1 MAGPASR
8 RKRARPCRR
17 TKAHSAPREE
27 NSMSQSKILL
37 EVGTNELEIVEF
49 FINEQGDYRGY
60 YGINVSKV
68 VEIIRPQA
76 VTAMPQMRH
85 PSVMGA
91 FPYRGGRIVPL
102 IDLASFLDKKGVQ
115 AEEPKIIIT
124 EFNNVQNAFLVSG
137 VTRIHRISWQQ
148 VEAPSRFML
157 EMSRRS
163 ITGVVRL
170 ENRVGFL
177 LDMEAIV
184 GTLHPSLG
192 IRMEVDAHA
201 PKPAHVYHILH
212 ADDSASIR
220 SLVIEK
226 LQAEG
231 RFNVTQVPDGQQAW
245 DTLRKIR
252 DQALEAGRPVTDYL
266 QGVISDIEMPNLDG
280 LTLCKYIKEDA
291 VLKALPVAMF
301 SSLISPALAHK
312 CETVHA
318 DAQFA
323 KPDLQAISDKMF
335 ALIDGKQAAT
345 A

>member
-1 MAGPASR
+1 
-8 RKRARPCRR
+8 
-17 TKAHSAPREE
+17 
-27 NSMSQSKILL
+27 MSQTKILL

-68 VEIIRPQA
+68 VEIILPQP

-85 PSVMGA
+85 PSVRGA

-102 IDLASFLDKKGVQ
+102 IDLAAYLDKVGVHD
-115 AEEPKIIIT
+115 EEPKIIIT

-148 VEAPSRFML
+148 VEAPSQFML

-170 ENRVGFL
+170 ENRVVFL

-192 IRMEVDAHA
+192 IHMEIDVNT
-201 PKPAHVYHILH
+201 PKPDHQYNILH

-220 SLVIEK
+220 HLVMDK
-226 LQAEG
+226 LHAEG
-231 RFNVTQVPDGQQAW
+231 RFAVTQVTDGQQAW
-245 DTLRKIR
+245 DTLKKIR
-252 DQALEAGRPVTDYL
+252 DKAVETNKPITDYI

-280 LTLCKYIKEDA
+280 LTLCKYIKADS
-291 VLKALPVAMF
+291 VLKVLPVAMF
-301 SSLISPALAHK
+301 SSLISTAMAHK
-312 CETVHA
+312 CESVHA

-323 KPDLQAISDKMF
+323 KPDLQAISDRMHE
-335 ALIDGKQAAT
+335 LIQNYIA
-345 A
+345 